1 MATARLLS
9 GLSGAK
15 PCADGA
21 KKYKAADAAAASVDS
36 AGAIVREALDALRIE
51 GCAAGAWNALWA
63 TNDNH
68 PGYGCVYRLSGSA
81 RVRWSHETLL
91 S

>member
-1 MATARLLS
+1 MDRRFS

-51 GCAAGAWNALWA
+51 ECAAGAWNARGDETGTPSA
-63 TNDNH
+63 GSFH
-68 PGYGCVYRLSGSA
+68 RVSGSA
-81 RVRWSHETLL
+81 RLMQ
-91 S
+91 

>member
-21 KKYKAADAAAASVDS
+21 KKYRALAAAAASVDS
-36 AGAIVREALDALRIE
+36 ADAIVRETLDALRIE
-51 GCAAGAWNALWA
+51 ECAAGAWKACGDETGN
-63 TNDNH
+63 
-68 PGYGCVYRLSGSA
+68 SA
-81 RVRWSHETLL
+81 QLPLR
-91 S
+91 

>member
-1 MATARLLS
+1 MAMDRRLS

-51 GCAAGAWNALWA
+51 ECAAGA
-63 TNDNH
+63 
-68 PGYGCVYRLSGSA
+68 
-81 RVRWSHETLL
+81 
-91 S
+91 

>member
-1 MATARLLS
+1 MDRRFS
-9 GLSGAK
+9 GLNGAK

-51 GCAAGAWNALWA
+51 ECAAGAWNALQ
-63 TNDNH
+63 
-68 PGYGCVYRLSGSA
+68 R
-81 RVRWSHETLL
+81 
-91 S
+91 